1 MGKDIQMIPMEEIYA
16 DPRIRENMN
25 ACINCGVCTA
35 LCPAADYYDY
45 EPRYVERIILMRNAD
60 ALEELMSSDY
70 IWYCGQCMSC
80 KARCPR
86 QNAPGMVVS
95 ALRYL
100 SQKLGLFV
108 RSPKGRQQLIIKQN
122 IGRNIYDLGYC
133 VHPSRLSLEEH
144 PEQGPVWQWILDNI
158 EKTYALVNAN
168 IDKDGPGSMRKIPDE
183 ALQEIRSVLQGTGA
197 IEFWKQIETKVLEY
211 NNDDKR

>member
-45 EPRYVERIILMRNAD
+45 EPRYVERIILMRNTD

-95 ALRYL
+95 ALRYW

>member
-95 ALRYL
+95 ALRYW

-168 IDKDGPGSMRKIPDE
+168 IDKDGPGPMRKIPDE

>member
-1 MGKDIQMIPMEEIYA
+1 MIPMDEIYA

-86 QNAPGMVVS
+86 QNAPGTVIS
-95 ALRYL
+95 ALRYW
-100 SQKLGLFV
+100 SQKLGLFI

-122 IGRNIYDLGYC
+122 IGKNIYELGYC
-133 VHPSRLSLEEH
+133 VHPSRLTMEEH
-144 PEQGPVWQWILDNI
+144 PEQGPVWQWILNNL
-158 EKTYALVNAN
+158 EKVHALVDGN
-168 IDKDGPGSMRKIPDE
+168 IDKNGPGPMRKIPE
-183 ALQEIRSVLQGTGA
+183 ESLQEIRSILEGTGA
-197 IEFWKQIETKVLEY
+197 IDLWNQIEMEVINTD
-211 NNDDKR
+211 NDQNC

>member
-1 MGKDIQMIPMEEIYA
+1 MDEIYA

-86 QNAPGMVVS
+86 QNAPGTVIS
-95 ALRYL
+95 ALRYW
-100 SQKLGLFV
+100 SQKLGLFI

-122 IGRNIYDLGYC
+122 IGKNIYELGYC
-133 VHPSRLSLEEH
+133 VHPSRLTMEAH
-144 PEQGPVWQWILDNI
+144 PEQGPVWHWILNNL
-158 EKTYALVNAN
+158 EKVHALVDGN
-168 IDKDGPGSMRKIPDE
+168 IDKNGPGPMRKIPE
-183 ALQEIRSVLQGTGA
+183 ESLQEIRSILEGTGA
-197 IEFWKQIETKVLEY
+197 IDLWNQIEMEVINTD
-211 NNDDKR
+211 NDQNC

>member
-1 MGKDIQMIPMEEIYA
+1 MEEIYA

-95 ALRYL
+95 ALRYW

>member
-1 MGKDIQMIPMEEIYA
+1 MIPMDVIYA

-86 QNAPGMVVS
+86 QNAPGTVIS
-95 ALRYL
+95 ALRYW
-100 SQKLGLFV
+100 SQKLGLFIH
-108 RSPKGRQQLIIKQN
+108 SPKGRQQLIIKQN
-122 IGRNIYDLGYC
+122 IGKNIYELGYC
-133 VHPSRLSLEEH
+133 VHPSRLTMEEH
-144 PEQGPVWQWILDNI
+144 PEQGPVWQWILNNL
-158 EKTYALVNAN
+158 EKVHALVDGN
-168 IDKDGPGSMRKIPDE
+168 IDKNGPGPMRKIPE
-183 ALQEIRSVLQGTGA
+183 ESLQEIRSILEGTGA
-197 IEFWKQIETKVLEY
+197 IDLWNQIEMEVINTD
-211 NNDDKR
+211 NDQNC

>member
-1 MGKDIQMIPMEEIYA
+1 MIPMDEIYA

-86 QNAPGMVVS
+86 QNAPGTVIS
-95 ALRYL
+95 ALRYW
-100 SQKLGLFV
+100 SQKLGLFI

-122 IGRNIYDLGYC
+122 IGKNIYELGYC
-133 VHPSRLSLEEH
+133 VHPSRLTMEAH
-144 PEQGPVWQWILDNI
+144 PEQGPVWHWILNNL
-158 EKTYALVNAN
+158 EKVHALVDGN
-168 IDKDGPGSMRKIPDE
+168 IDKNGPGPMRKIPE
-183 ALQEIRSVLQGTGA
+183 ESLQEIRSILEGTGA
-197 IEFWKQIETKVLEY
+197 IDLWNQIEMEVINTD
-211 NNDDKR
+211 NDQNC

>member
-1 MGKDIQMIPMEEIYA
+1 MIPMDVIYA

-86 QNAPGMVVS
+86 QNAPGTVIS
-95 ALRYL
+95 ALRYW
-100 SQKLGLFV
+100 SQKLGLFI

-122 IGRNIYDLGYC
+122 IGKNIYELGYC
-133 VHPSRLSLEEH
+133 VHPSRLTMEEH
-144 PEQGPVWQWILDNI
+144 PEQGPVWHWILNNL
-158 EKTYALVNAN
+158 EKVHALVDGN
-168 IDKDGPGSMRKIPDE
+168 IDKNGPGPMRKIPE
-183 ALQEIRSVLQGTGA
+183 ESLQEIRSILEGTGA
-197 IEFWKQIETKVLEY
+197 IDLWNQIEMEVINTD
-211 NNDDKR
+211 NDQNC

>member
-1 MGKDIQMIPMEEIYA
+1 MIPMDEIYA

-86 QNAPGMVVS
+86 QNAPGTVVS
-95 ALRYL
+95 ALRYW
-100 SQKLGLFV
+100 SQKLGLFI

-122 IGRNIYDLGYC
+122 IGKNIYELGYC
-133 VHPSRLSLEEH
+133 VHPSRLTMEEH
-144 PEQGPVWQWILDNI
+144 PEQGPVWQWILNNL
-158 EKTYALVNAN
+158 EKVHALVDGN
-168 IDKDGPGSMRKIPDE
+168 IDKNGPGPMRKIPE
-183 ALQEIRSVLQGTGA
+183 ESLQEIRSILEGTGA
-197 IEFWKQIETKVLEY
+197 IDLWNQIEMEVINTD
-211 NNDDKR
+211 NDQNC

>member
-1 MGKDIQMIPMEEIYA
+1 MIPMDEIYA

-45 EPRYVERIILMRNAD
+45 EPRNVERIILMRNAD

-86 QNAPGMVVS
+86 QNAPGTVIS
-95 ALRYL
+95 ALRYW
-100 SQKLGLFV
+100 SQKLGLFI

-122 IGRNIYDLGYC
+122 IGKNIYELGYC
-133 VHPSRLSLEEH
+133 VHPSRLTMEEH
-144 PEQGPVWQWILDNI
+144 PEQGPVWQWILNNL
-158 EKTYALVNAN
+158 EKVHALVDGN
-168 IDKDGPGSMRKIPDE
+168 IDKNGPGPMRKIPE
-183 ALQEIRSVLQGTGA
+183 ESLQEIRSILEGTGA
-197 IEFWKQIETKVLEY
+197 IDLWNQIEMEVINTD
-211 NNDDKR
+211 NDQNC